1 MNIKNIFMFIIRMD
15 ISGNLDSV
23 MFQYT
28 DNMRQYNDNMRQYN
42 DNMRKYLDIIANR
55 ERVYGQNNRRNE
67 FTYFYNPPVRPV
79 NSIFSSLF
87 PTTRRANSLQDV
99 IVRPT
104 REQILEATEIIS
116 FDENATNNN
125 TNCPITLEPFI
136 NGEPVCQIKHCSHLF
151 RETALNDWFRRNVRC
166 PVCRYDIRDY
176 VNEESEHEIVH
187 EENEEN
193 EDNEYSEIVENEY
206 SEIVENEYS
215 EIVEE
220 LLNETMQQ
228 NENQRPSNQ
237 RPSNQRP
244 SNQRPSNQRP
254 SSENSFTRNL
264 TNAIR
269 GFVNS
274 ELANL
279 PNDLNNVASEL
290 LYTFDIPLSIDV
302 SGNIRI

>member
-15 ISGNLDSV
+15 ISGNLDNV

-28 DNMRQYNDNMRQYN
+28 DNMRQYN

-55 ERVYGQNNRRNE
+55 ERVHAQNSNRNE
-67 FTYFYNPPVRPV
+67 YTYYYSPPVRPV

-104 REQILEATEIIS
+104 REQILEATEIIF

-151 RETALNDWFRRNVRC
+151 KQSALNDWFRRNVRC

-176 VNEESEHEIVH
+176 VNEESEDEIVH
-187 EENEEN
+187 EENE
-193 EDNEYSEIVENEY
+193 
-206 SEIVENEYS
+206 ENEYS

-220 LLNETMQQ
+220 LLNETIQQ
-228 NENQRPSNQ
+228 QSQTPSNERQNRIPSTQRPSTQ
-237 RPSNQRP
+237 
-244 SNQRPSNQRP
+244 
-254 SSENSFTRNL
+254 NSFTRNL

-290 LYTFDIPLSIDV
+290 LYTFDIPLTIDV
-302 SGNIRI
+302 SGNMRI

>member
-15 ISGNLDSV
+15 ISGNLDNV

-28 DNMRQYNDNMRQYN
+28 DNMRQYN

-55 ERVYGQNNRRNE
+55 ERVYSQNSNRNE
-67 FTYFYNPPVRPV
+67 YTYYYSPPVRPV

-87 PTTRRANSLQDV
+87 PTPRRANSLQDV

-151 RETALNDWFRRNVRC
+151 KQSALNDWFRRNVRC

-176 VNEESEHEIVH
+176 VNEESEDEI
-187 EENEEN
+187 ENEN
-193 EDNEYSEIVENEY
+193 
-206 SEIVENEYS
+206 NEYS

-220 LLNETMQQ
+220 LLNETIQQ
-228 NENQRPSNQ
+228 QSQTPSNERQNRIPSTQRLSTQRPSTQ
-237 RPSNQRP
+237 
-244 SNQRPSNQRP
+244 
-254 SSENSFTRNL
+254 NSFTRNL

-290 LYTFDIPLSIDV
+290 LYTFDIPLTIDV
-302 SGNIRI
+302 SGNMRI